1 MVKKYK
7 FIAVWLLGLLAV
19 ATATARPKARQ
30 WTIDGRNCDVERVAG
45 PRRVARGVTCD
56 KYVLPAM
63 PLQVSVLTIDLK
75 TPGLSLETC
84 LGADQIVGRETPTSM
99 AQRKSKPGHRVVAA
113 VNGDFYMTKPKE
125 LKGMPRS
132 GQVCRDELV
141 ENPVGRACLVI
152 DDNNRPY
159 IDRVDWAGTIAC
171 GDSTFRL
178 HTVNM
183 IGLEKENTGGNQ
195 TFLFTG
201 SYGPV
206 TYDCSGGVKV
216 QIGAVNG
223 SFNWMP
229 TCSQQCVVDTV
240 YNGDG
245 TTPIPAGKAILW
257 LQGSDTTHARML
269 AKGTTFTLNFK
280 TTLRSCPE
288 QLVAIKELVGG
299 SDHII
304 MRNGA
309 FVDDWAARH
318 PRTCAGYNVKG
329 DRLFLVVIDGRSK
342 ASCGVTLKEAYGVLK
357 ALGVYNA
364 VNLDGGGS
372 SCMVA
377 GGQVVNTPS
386 DGNVRAVGNGLLVV
400 EN

>member
-1 MVKKYK
+1 MKNYK
-7 FIAVWLLGLLAV
+7 FLAVWLLSLLAV

-30 WTIDGRNCDVERVAG
+30 WMIDGRKCDVERVAG
-45 PRRVARGVTCD
+45 RRHVASGVTLD
-56 KYVLPAM
+56 KYLVPAM
-63 PLQVSVLTIDLK
+63 PLQVSVLTIDLN
-75 TPGLSLETC
+75 TPGLSVETC

-99 AQRKSKPGHRVVAA
+99 AQRKSRPGHRVVAA

-132 GQVCRDELV
+132 GQVSRDELV

-159 IDRVDWAGTIAC
+159 IDRVDWTGTIAC

-183 IGLEKENTGGNQ
+183 MGLEKENTGGNQ

-216 QIGAVNG
+216 QLSAANG

-245 TTPIPAGKAILW
+245 TTPIPPGKAILW
-257 LQGSDTTHARML
+257 LQGSDTTHARTL
-269 AKGTTFTLNFK
+269 SKGTTCTLNFK
-280 TTLRSCPE
+280 TTLRSCPD

-299 SDHII
+299 SDHIF

-309 FVDDWAARH
+309 FLDDWAARH
-318 PRTCAGYNVKG
+318 PRTCAGYNAKG
-329 DRLFLVVIDGRSK
+329 DRLYLVVIDGRSE

-357 ALGVYNA
+357 ALGAYNA

-372 SCMVA
+372 SCMVVD
-377 GGQVVNTPS
+377 GQVVNSPS
-386 DGNVRAVGNGLLVV
+386 DGHVRAVGNGLLVV

>member
-152 DDNNRPY
+152 DDNNCPY

-288 QLVAIKELVGG
+288 QL
-299 SDHII
+299 
-304 MRNGA
+304 
-309 FVDDWAARH
+309 DDWAARH

-377 GGQVVNTPS
+377 GGKVVNTPS

>member
-159 IDRVDWAGTIAC
+159 M
-171 GDSTFRL
+171 

-372 SCMVA
+372 SCMVV
-377 GGQVVNTPS
+377 GGKVVNTPS